1 MHPTPLTNV
10 YDQLR
15 SYHTNIPITNTF
27 RYGPEVEKSLNAFAQ
42 LECRRLSEELDV
54 SKPGVGQ
61 EQKDHGLVMERL
73 DENEGPV
80 IQETNSQPPPHQEI
94 LDYLAVIRRGRDVSP
109 YYKTSDDRIVHHNVK
124 QILYD
129 VR

>member
-1 MHPTPLTNV
+1 MIPH
-10 YDQLR
+10 
-15 SYHTNIPITNTF
+15 SYPANISNTNTF

-42 LECRRLSEELDV
+42 LERRRLTEELDA

-61 EQKDHGLVMERL
+61 EQKDHGLVLEQL
-73 DENEGPV
+73 DKNEGKEDC
-80 IQETNSQPPPHQEI
+80 QEAKYLPPPHQEI

-109 YYKTSDDRIVHHNVK
+109 YYKTSDDRIVQHNVK